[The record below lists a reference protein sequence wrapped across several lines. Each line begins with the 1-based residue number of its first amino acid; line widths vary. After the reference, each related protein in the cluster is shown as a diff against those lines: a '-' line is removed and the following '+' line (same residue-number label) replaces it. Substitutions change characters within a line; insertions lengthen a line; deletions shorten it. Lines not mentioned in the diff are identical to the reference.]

1 MARQINRQAKLSF
14 KVYLE
19 DPWTCTEVRRFGVD
33 ADVATN
39 FVYLRE
45 KLQTIFPDLRGKN
58 FTVNWKDN
66 EHETITIS
74 TNEELEIAIHE
85 MDRHNIYKLYI
96 SLRAERDPIDMLNM
110 ETLHPGVVCD
120 VCDKNIR
127 GFRFK
132 CMQCPD
138 YDLCTS
144 CMTAGNHPEHYM
156 VRMTQPIEWTSYHGR
171 RFAHHMRKFVKKA
184 AQHCKEDERRC
195 PHRSKRTSCPVFGT
209 DGKFGPFDPSIINSL
224 ENFVIDICAGPSDES
239 QEQKR
244 TKEQQREPSAEAATE
259 ATEDPQ
265 REATRH
271 SFSQLLKIVEDNIS
285 NISQFLDPL
294 GINVT
299 VMAENDSAKNKP
311 ASSAQ
316 TKGSTQ
322 KPETR
327 ASTSSEDSSKKTFPG
342 EGKKLRD
349 DPVSTAATPST
360 DNVSSQK
367 DAAATAAAA
376 ATVAAAAAAT
386 AAAVAATAPAP
397 APAPAATS
405 TEQAAEAEE
414 WTMIQGESPNISRTS
429 SISSSMNGSNT
440 PKQAATPS
448 APVAEP
454 EKTPSNSR
462 IYPPLPE
469 EVRNEFYHPNPKIQ
483 RAVEAMMAMGFSN
496 EGSWLTH
503 LLVAQNGNID
513 KALDV
518 IHPVRIPHH

>member
-209 DGKFGPFDPSIINSL
+209 D
-224 ENFVIDICAGPSDES
+224 DES